1 MLILQWKTLNRQATF
16 QREEQARQR
25 VRASERARL
34 LATLVRR
41 SLLETHRSLDRASD
55 NIEATPMDTFRE
67 MAIGLATVE
76 AQLQQV
82 DDYLTEA
89 AGARNAEMDEALA
102 AFLRM
107 ADVVNRLCLGSERL
121 DALTLMPQ
129 RKAAAQD
136 AREDARRAVLR
147 LENAIGLA
155 RNHGLS
161 TAL

>member
-1 MLILQWKTLNRQATF
+1 M
-16 QREEQARQR
+16 
-25 VRASERARL
+25 
-34 LATLVRR
+34 
-41 SLLETHRSLDRASD
+41 D
-55 NIEATPMDTFRE
+55 ATPMDTFRE
-67 MAIGLATVE
+67 MAVGLATVE

-136 AREDARRAVLR
+136 AREEARRALLR
-147 LENAIGLA
+147 LENATRLP
-155 RNHGLS
+155 RNHSLS
-161 TAL
+161 PAL